1 MQFALEAAHATGQM
15 HQQEPVLLKASRTL
29 FWREAQ
35 SFDGDGNIKRE
46 KRQLEPSSID
56 CKVLAGH
63 VSAGQSVFDFIM
75 HMLHGAGFFPV
86 PVKTLNR
93 FAKPLE
99 WCLLVGTTEPYAI
112 DWSCRK

>member
-1 MQFALEAAHATGQM
+1 M

-35 SFDGDGNIKRE
+35 SFDGAGNIIRE
-46 KRQLEPSSID
+46 QRQLEPSSID

-86 PVKTLNR
+86 PVKQPGCVPVQIGQHGMMMPV
-93 FAKPLE
+93 A
-99 WCLLVGTTEPYAI
+99 AI
-112 DWSCRK
+112 IEETPWGLSRRSPT